1 LACGGV
7 QGVTFEYFYLNVVE
21 EDAADNEV
29 VRIVIE
35 DTIDA
40 DGNGVRRTI
49 WGINNEGR
57 NLREATI
64 IDPDGTPKFW
74 CRSWILSQI
83 EDPQRLNV
91 TIGGPRFSTS
101 F

>member
-40 DGNGVRRTI
+40 DGNGVRRTV
-49 WGINNEGR
+49 WGINVTV
-57 NLREATI
+57 ATSASCV
-64 IDPDGTPKFW
+64 G
-74 CRSWILSQI
+74 
-83 EDPQRLNV
+83 
-91 TIGGPRFSTS
+91 
-101 F
+101 